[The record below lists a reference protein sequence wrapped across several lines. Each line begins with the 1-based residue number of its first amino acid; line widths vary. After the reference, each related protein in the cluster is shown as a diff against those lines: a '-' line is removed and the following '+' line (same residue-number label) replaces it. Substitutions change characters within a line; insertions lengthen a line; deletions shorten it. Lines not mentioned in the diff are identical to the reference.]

1 MKEFDLSSKLRDKL
15 TGFVGFAT
23 GRVER
28 INGCIQYCIK
38 PKMGKDGKM
47 PEGEYIDQ
55 EQLMDLGKD
64 VKVIA
69 KDTGGD
75 MPDMPN
81 GQGLSKR

>member
-1 MKEFDLSSKLRDKL
+1 MITLGNKVKDTV
-15 TGFVGFAT
+15 TGFEGIAT
-23 GRVER
+23 SR
-28 INGCIQYCIK
+28 IEFLNGCIQYCIK

-47 PEGEYIDQ
+47 PEGEYIDE

-64 VKVIA
+64 VKVVA
-69 KDTGGD
+69 KDTGGV